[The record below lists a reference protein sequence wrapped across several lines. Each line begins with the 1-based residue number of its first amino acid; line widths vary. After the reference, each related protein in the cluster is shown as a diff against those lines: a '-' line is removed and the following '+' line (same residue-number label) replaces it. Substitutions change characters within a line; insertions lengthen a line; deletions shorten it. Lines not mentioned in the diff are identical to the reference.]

1 MSAFFLFFNNL
12 LNGKILGGGNDII
25 IDHVFAETTT
35 VQPLTPVKVFTTKWN
50 RKTRPYT
57 TTYSEFLKFAQSNL
71 C

>member
-1 MSAFFLFFNNL
+1 MFV
-12 LNGKILGGGNDII
+12 GGNDTI
-25 IDHVFAETTT
+25 IDHLLTETVI
-35 VQPLTPVKVFTTKWN
+35 VQPLIPSKVFTTKRD